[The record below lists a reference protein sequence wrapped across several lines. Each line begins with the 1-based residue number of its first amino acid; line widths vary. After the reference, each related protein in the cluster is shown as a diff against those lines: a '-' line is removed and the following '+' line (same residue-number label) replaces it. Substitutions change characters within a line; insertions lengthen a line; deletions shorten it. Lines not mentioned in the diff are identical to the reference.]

1 MPSTPLV
8 LLAHAAATLYMV
20 GLIWFVQVVHSPLFS
35 RVGADGFVPYAA
47 AHGVLTTWVVGPPRS
62 PPTRGES
69 GPALGGPR
77 PGGGSSSP
85 TCCAPRCGPD
95 AGG

>member
-8 LLAHAAATLYMV
+8 LLAHAAATLFMV
-20 GLIWFVQVVHSPLFS
+20 GLIWFVQVVHYPLFS
-35 RVGADGFVPYAA
+35 R
-47 AHGVLTTWVVGPPRS
+47 VVGPPRS